1 MPQRIKISLRRAIIY
16 SPDGKPVASRSF
28 LP

>member
-1 MPQRIKISLRRAIIY
+1 MPQRITISLRRAIIY
-16 SPDGKPVASRSF
+16 RLDGKPVASRSF